1 MRLPPAQAPRL
12 GVGVTELGLA
22 RGRPRLPG
30 WAWVPTPGHT
40 VGHVS
45 FFRAA
50 DGVLISG
57 DALVTAKIDTVASL
71 LLGRNGLSGPPWYTT
86 WNSIAAHASIQALAV
101 LKPQVLAG
109 GHGIPMSAP
118 GTADAITDFAQSI
131 AAPTRR

>member
-1 MRLPPAQAPRL
+1 M
-12 GVGVTELGLA
+12 
-22 RGRPRLPG
+22 
-30 WAWVPTPGHT
+30 PTPGHT
-40 VGHVS
+40 LGHVS

-50 DGVLISG
+50 DRVLISG
-57 DALVTAKIDTVASL
+57 DALVTAKIDTLASL

-86 WNSIAAHASIQALAV
+86 WNSTAAHESIQTLAA

-118 GTADAITDFAQSI
+118 GTADAINDFAQRN

>member
-1 MRLPPAQAPRL
+1 M
-12 GVGVTELGLA
+12 
-22 RGRPRLPG
+22 
-30 WAWVPTPGHT
+30 PTPGHT

-50 DGVLISG
+50 DQVLISG

-86 WNSIAAHASIQALAV
+86 WNSIAAHASIQALAA

-109 GHGIPMSAP
+109 AMASP
-118 GTADAITDFAQSI
+118 
-131 AAPTRR
+131 